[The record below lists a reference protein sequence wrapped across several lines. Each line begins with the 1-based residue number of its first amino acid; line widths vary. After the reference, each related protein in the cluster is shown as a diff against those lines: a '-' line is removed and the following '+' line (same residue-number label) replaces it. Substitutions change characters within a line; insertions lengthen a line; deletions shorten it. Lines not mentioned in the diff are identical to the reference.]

1 MIVSRVNKMKFGL
14 KFDRRIPE
22 IKSTYAEIIEELERP
37 RVSMYLDLLCK
48 AMGKRQQAEKRFV
61 TDYKNKESV
70 IKEYSKYERIVYYLF
85 MRMSRECKKYGSA

>member
-1 MIVSRVNKMKFGL
+1 MKYGL
-14 KFDRRIPE
+14 NFDWRIPK
-22 IKSTYAEIIEELERP
+22 IKSVYAETIEELERP

-61 TDYKNKESV
+61 TNYKNKKSV